1 MAEYE
6 AIFAQM
12 ALGSAFVD
20 EALFAEN
27 LGAAKHDIGAVEL
40 YLKLPIAAR
49 PDLSYFF
56 DSQFYRKLYPDIE
69 AARIDP
75 LIHFLQFGIIEER
88 LPHPL
93 VDPKFIRSANEQ
105 WSGSPLSVE
114 NLFYILSNDLADPSR
129 FFSLDYYR
137 AQLTEGATPQ
147 GGLLRH
153 FMREGIIR
161 RLKPNSFFDPVAYYA
176 QLRDRPFDIR
186 STLHDMVLRS
196 ADTIAASDDAPG
208 DAPEETLETKAGYLA
223 QLHAKR
229 PISFAC
235 AAEPDIT
242 VIMAVRDEFPRTLA
256 ALAALRTNY
265 AGNIELIV
273 VDCGSADET
282 KLISRYVQDVKVI
295 RFEHDLAFARACNA
309 ASDSATATA
318 ILYLDNR
325 LEPAPGA
332 VSAALHRLRTST
344 RIAAV
349 GAKMIDRQ
357 GRLAEAGCIIGSD
370 GSLAQYLLD
379 QSPMAPEAN
388 FLREVD
394 FCSPGFLLI
403 RASLLTE
410 LGGLDEAFAASDY
423 VAADLCIRIAQRGGF
438 IAYDPAVSVHGLNV
452 ASTPDP
458 QATEAERVR
467 QRDALVSK
475 HAEYLR
481 LRPHA
486 NAPTEI
492 SGRTTGAVTKRVL
505 VVSQHLPVRM
515 LGSPYTRL
523 NDVVEV
529 LASSGCQ
536 VTVYPLIASAME
548 IAHIYRDFPETVEV
562 MHDRALEHLASF
574 LRDRR
579 QHYDAMWI
587 AGAATL
593 DLIKPILERDPENVR
608 DAHLILDAG
617 AIAALR
623 DAARAALFDGG
634 PFDVAG
640 AVRHEFGNAALCQT
654 IVALSEAEAQQ
665 LRALGL
671 ERVCVIGHMR
681 PSTPAARSWS
691 ERRGLLFVGAFQAE
705 DGADCDALTWF
716 VDDILPHVE
725 QELGWET
732 RLTVVGQ
739 DGDGVALDRF
749 VDHRRI
755 TLLGGVSDLAP
766 LYETHRVLVAPRRYA
781 AGLPYELHEAAA
793 HGIPAV
799 TTELLRRQLGWEN
812 DRDILSSD
820 ISDPLSFARHIVS
833 LYRSEEH
840 WLRIRD
846 GAVERVSAENTRE
859 AYATALQAI
868 LDDKRVPRS
877 SDSSDR
883 AAIAAG

>member
-6 AIFAQM
+6 AMFAQM
-12 ALGSAFVD
+12 ALGSTFVD

-27 LGAAKHDIGAVEL
+27 LGATKPAIEAVEL

-56 DSQFYRKLYPDIE
+56 DSRFYRKLYPDIE
-69 AARIDP
+69 EARIDP

-105 WSGSPLSVE
+105 WSRSPLSAE

-137 AQLTEGATPQ
+137 AQLTEGAKPQ
-147 GGLLRH
+147 GGLLRN
-153 FMREGIIR
+153 FMREGITR

-176 QLRDRPFDIR
+176 QLRDKPFDIR
-186 STLHDMVLRS
+186 STLHDMVLRG
-196 ADTIAASDDAPG
+196 ADTIAASDDASG
-208 DAPEETLETKAGYLA
+208 EVLEETLGTKTGYLA

-229 PISFAC
+229 PICFAC

-282 KLISRYVQDVKVI
+282 KLIGRYVQGVKVI
-295 RFEHDLAFARACNA
+295 RFEHDIAFARACNA
-309 ASDSATATA
+309 ASDSATAAA
-318 ILYLDNR
+318 ILYLDSR

-357 GRLAEAGCIIGSD
+357 GRLVEAGCIIGSD
-370 GSLAQYLLD
+370 GSLAQYLRGR
-379 QSPMAPEAN
+379 SPMAPEAN

-394 FCSPGFLLI
+394 FCSAGFLLI

-410 LGGLDEAFAASDY
+410 LGGLDVAFAASDY

-438 IAYDPAVSVHGLNV
+438 IAYDPVVAMHGLNV
-452 ASTPDP
+452 ASIPDP
-458 QATEAERVR
+458 QETEAERAQ
-467 QRDALVSK
+467 QRDALLSK
-475 HAEYLR
+475 HAEYFR
-481 LRPHA
+481 LRPRT
-486 NAPTEI
+486 NAPIEI
-492 SGRTTGAVTKRVL
+492 AGRTTGAVTKRVL
-505 VVSQHLPVRM
+505 VVSQYLPVRM

-529 LASSGCQ
+529 LASVGCE
-536 VTVYPLIASAME
+536 VTLYPLIASTLE

-562 MHDRALEHLASF
+562 MHDRTLEQLALF
-574 LRDRR
+574 LHDRR
-579 QHYDAMWI
+579 QHYDAIWI

-593 DLIKPILERDPENVR
+593 DLIKPILEGDPESVGS
-608 DAHLILDAG
+608 AHLILDAG

-623 DAARAALFDGG
+623 DAARAALFDSH
-634 PFDVAG
+634 PFDLSS
-640 AVRHEFGNAALCQT
+640 AVRHEFGNASLCQT
-654 IVALSEAEAQQ
+654 IVALSEADAQQ

-671 ERVCVIGHMR
+671 ERISLIGHMR
-681 PSTPAARSWS
+681 PSMPTPRSWS
-691 ERRGLLFVGAFQAE
+691 ERRGLLFVGACQTE
-705 DGADCDALTWF
+705 DSTDCGALSWF

-725 QELGWET
+725 QELGWKT

-749 VDHRRI
+749 IDHRRI
-755 TLLGGVSDLAP
+755 TLAGVVADVAP
-766 LYETHRVLVAPRRYA
+766 LYEAHRVLVAPTRYA

-799 TTELLRRQLGWEN
+799 TTELLRGELGWEN
-812 DRDILSSD
+812 GRDILSSD

-846 GAVERVSAENTRE
+846 GAAKRVRTENTRE
-859 AYATALQAI
+859 AYAAALQSV
-868 LDDKRVPRS
+868 LDDGVPRLS
-877 SDSSDR
+877 NISDC
-883 AAIAAG
+883 ATIAAV